1 MQSFMTFNKETV
13 VLDQNI
19 NILVFNMQ
27 KIFVYVVPSLS
38 SIGKWGGQLKTTK
51 RKIWDLMILE
61 L

>member
-1 MQSFMTFNKETV
+1 MQSFMTFNKEIV

-38 SIGKWGGQLKTTK
+38 SIGK
-51 RKIWDLMILE
+51 
-61 L
+61 